1 MSKGW
6 GAHIRSSLRL
16 AVASAVIGVVL
27 AGGAMAQGLVP
38 TDFFTARVDPGAP
51 TGVEADNLSVDGNT
65 NIITATGNV
74 VVTRGGYTVSG
85 QRLVYNRVTSDA
97 HFVGAV
103 TIRDPSGNVTET
115 EDLQLTGG
123 MKQALLDAL
132 TITSYDGA
140 RITADSADY
149 DEALRT
155 ILNNATYSPCG
166 ECVDSK
172 GRRIGWSMHANRVT
186 QNREDG
192 SLALEQPSLAV
203 LGMPVAWL
211 PYLWMPDTSQ
221 GAVAGLRTPSFDYS
235 EEIGL
240 KVEVPVAV
248 YSTRWTDVILTPTLL
263 TGQGFLMGAEWI
275 QRFDNGSFSI
285 KGSGLYQFNPGAFTF
300 PEAQKE
306 WRGALQT
313 SGEFRPIADW
323 KVGWSY
329 TKFTDAGY
337 LRDYRMTEA
346 KSSVN
351 EVYATNL
358 TRDTYI
364 DIRMQQFNL
373 LGNVYESSQRQQ
385 GKALPN
391 ARFEHFMELAP
402 GMGRLE
408 ISGRLLGVRRDADAL
423 TSRRRADG
431 TLVPYSLGYSG
442 EKTHAVFQAGWQNQ
456 WIGAGGFVATPYL
469 GGRADVAYYDGTSTA
484 ASAPGETTLWSATP
498 IAAMDVRFPMAA
510 SDGSTVHLIE
520 PIGQLV
526 YRGSDTTAVG
536 ITNDD
541 AQSFVFDDT
550 NLFSYNRF
558 SGSDR
563 QETGLRANIGGRYQA
578 NFVDGSY
585 LELLAGQSFHLAGA
599 NAFASP
605 DQAQTGVGGG
615 LEDETSYAVL
625 GAYGMFAPGFK
636 VGGKVQINTDDWL
649 LTRTGLGVTYAN
661 SGYSAKLDYNYI
673 AANADAGVL
682 KDQQEIGV
690 ELGVPLMDYWR
701 VTGNTYWDITN
712 SSWLQVGAGLTY
724 DDGYVVIGATA
735 LRTGPTHTS
744 PDDTRF
750 TANFRLK
757 TPAGLDFGLM
767 GRTTR

>member
-1 MSKGW
+1 MGI
-6 GAHIRSSLRL
+6 A
-16 AVASAVIGVVL
+16 L

-38 TDFFTARVDPGAP
+38 ANFFNAPIKPGAP
-51 TGVEADNLSVDGNT
+51 TSVEADDLSFDGNT
-65 NIITATGNV
+65 NIITASGNV
-74 VVTRGGYTVSG
+74 VVSRGGYKVSG
-85 QRLVYNRVTSDA
+85 DHLVYNRLTSDA

-103 TIRDPSGNVTET
+103 TIRDPANNVTET
-115 EDLQLTGG
+115 NDLQLTGG

-149 DEALRT
+149 DAALRT

-166 ECVDSK
+166 ECIDDK
-172 GRRIGWSMHANRVT
+172 GRRIGWSMKATRVT
-186 QNREDG
+186 QNRVDG

-203 LGMPVAWL
+203 LGIPIAWL
-211 PYLWMPDTSQ
+211 PYLWLPDTSQ
-221 GAVAGLRTPSFDYS
+221 GTVAGVRTPSFDYS

-248 YSTRWTDVILTPTLL
+248 YSTRWTEVILTPTLL
-263 TGQGFLMGAEWI
+263 TGQGLLMGAEWI
-275 QRFDNGSFSI
+275 QRFDNGSFSV
-285 KGSGLYQFNPGAFTF
+285 KASGLYQLNPGAFSF
-300 PEAQKE
+300 SEAQKD
-306 WRGALQT
+306 WRGALQS

-329 TKFTDAGY
+329 TKFTDAAY
-337 LRDYRMTEA
+337 LDDYRMTTA

-358 TRDTYI
+358 TPDTYI
-364 DIRMQQFNL
+364 DVRMQQFNR
-373 LGNVYESSQRQQ
+373 LGDVTEPSQRRQ

-391 ARFEHFMELAP
+391 ARFEHFEELAP

-408 ISGRLLGVRRDADAL
+408 ISGRLLGVRRDDDVPTRLIGSGSDA
-423 TSRRRADG
+423 
-431 TLVPYSLGYSG
+431 VPYNFGYSG

-469 GGRADVAYYDGTSTA
+469 GGRADVAYYDGTSTQPT
-484 ASAPGETTLWSATP
+484 APGETTLWSATP

-536 ITNDD
+536 VTNDD

-585 LELLAGQSFHLAGA
+585 LELIGGQSFHLAGA

-605 DQAQTGVGGG
+605 GQAQTGVGGG

-625 GAYGMFAPGFK
+625 GAYGMFSGGLKA
-636 VGGKVQINTDDWL
+636 GGKVQLDTDEW
-649 LTRTGLGVTYAN
+649 RVARAGVGATYTYA
-661 SGYSAKLDYNYI
+661 GYSAMLDYDYI
-673 AANADAGVL
+673 AVNADAGVL
-682 KDQQEIGV
+682 KDQHEVGAQV
-690 ELGVPLMDYWR
+690 GVPVADYWT
-701 VTGNTYWDITN
+701 VKAGAYWDLSANT
-712 SSWLQVGAGLTY
+712 WLQISTGLVY
-724 DDGYVVIGATA
+724 DDGFLVVGAMA
-735 LRTGPTHTS
+735 SQNGPTHTS

-750 TANFRLK
+750 TASFRLK
-757 TPAGLDFGLM
+757 TPAGLNFGLA
-767 GRTTR
+767 GSSSN